1 MHLSRVYMS
10 IQSILA
16 GRSAATLQ
24 SHKLS
29 GRNKDQH
36 GASQGNFKHS
46 WAEWGT
52 DCLSSPGESLLAPW
66 FVLLNN

>member
-1 MHLSRVYMS
+1 MHLSSVYTS

-16 GRSAATLQ
+16 GRSAASLQ

-29 GRNKDQH
+29 SRNKH
-36 GASQGNFKHS
+36 PHEASQGNFKHS

-52 DCLSSPGESLLAPW
+52 DCLSSPGESLLASW
-66 FVLLNN
+66 FVLFNR